1 MSAGL
6 CSLWR
11 TIQEDSSLPLQLL
24 GAPGSPWGFGV
35 LDVQFWSLPSLS
47 HGFLFCALSLS
58 LSFNEDTSSWSR
70 AHPNPAWLIWTNYI
84 CKDLIS
90 QSSRILR
97 FWEDINLGDTVE
109 PTKGDLG
116 IAGKDFLALREVEF
130 ANEEIEKINWMRRL
144 VAWETERKK

>member
-1 MSAGL
+1 MFSLKDHTGGFIFAPSASGGSRQSLGL
-6 CSLWR
+6 
-11 TIQEDSSLPLQLL
+11 
-24 GAPGSPWGFGV
+24 WGFGCTILISPFTVTWLSV
-35 LDVQFWSLPSLS
+35 LCP
-47 HGFLFCALSLS
+47 LS

-90 QSSRILR
+90 QSSHILR